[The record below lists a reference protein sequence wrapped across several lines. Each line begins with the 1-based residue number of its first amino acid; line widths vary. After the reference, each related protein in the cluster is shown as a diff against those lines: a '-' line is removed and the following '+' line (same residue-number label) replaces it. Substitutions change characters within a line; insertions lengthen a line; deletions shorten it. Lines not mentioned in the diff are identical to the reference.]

1 MFASKHEACYAKKRI
16 KEPLVMLKFPMKFE
30 VSATATPGIGRQWTS
45 QADDLAPIPCTIP
58 PEFSGPGNGYSPED
72 LFGIALL
79 SCLIATY
86 KVYCE
91 KAKISF
97 QTLQG
102 KASVI
107 IDKQP
112 SETSFAITEINV
124 HFDVVGAS
132 DQEKARTIFD
142 QTIKDCAISNSIK
155 SGKTFHIN
163 IS

>member
-1 MFASKHEACYAKKRI
+1 M
-16 KEPLVMLKFPMKFE
+16 
-30 VSATATPGIGRQWTS
+30 G
-45 QADDLAPIPCTIP
+45 
-58 PEFSGPGNGYSPED
+58 
-72 LFGIALL
+72 
-79 SCLIATY
+79 CLIATY

-97 QTLQG
+97 QDLQG
-102 KASVI
+102 TATVI

-112 SETSFAITEINV
+112 CEPSFVVTEINV
-124 HFDVVGAS
+124 YFDVIGAS
-132 DQEKARTIFD
+132 DQVKARTVFD